1 MEALAASLSVP
12 PDMMDGFAE
21 VYACQGARGAKN
33 YKALLQKV
41 RSNSEVLKAIEAM
54 ASELPPLDDK
64 AKERLVFCGRYAA
77 KAGTPLDQSLR
88 NAAADVAAAAA
99 TKAACT
105 EGKIQ
110 FAVKAAKFGDEH
122 LACRKAAFPYSPSVS
137 ASHGSPVLE
146 ARASTAVSGAVAAG
160 ELLGYVAMEGGGY
173 VDDIGVFP
181 KFHGQGVASGLLAA
195 CAKTGGPTLS
205 LDVRAANVPAIKL
218 YTHLGFQFGELGFPG
233 FLDWDGGLDGQAD
246 SKAVLA
252 RKPANCEI

>member
-1 MEALAASLSVP
+1 M
-12 PDMMDGFAE
+12 
-21 VYACQGARGAKN
+21 
-33 YKALLQKV
+33 
-41 RSNSEVLKAIEAM
+41 
-54 ASELPPLDDK
+54 
-64 AKERLVFCGRYAA
+64 
-77 KAGTPLDQSLR
+77 
-88 NAAADVAAAAA
+88 
-99 TKAACT
+99 
-105 EGKIQ
+105 
-110 FAVKAAKFGDEH
+110 
-122 LACRKAAFPYSPSVS
+122 
-137 ASHGSPVLE
+137 LE
-146 ARASTAVSGAVAAG
+146 ARATTAVSGAVAAG

-252 RKPANCEI
+252 RKPGNCEI